1 MLNALFMAMKPQSF
15 LMSIMSV
22 SVGTALAA
30 LDGPIHWGDYVLTAL
45 GIVFLHAGTNVVND
59 YFDYKNRVDTTAV
72 PGGYATEGRVLVR
85 QLLLPAHVLRAG
97 LILFALSVPIGIYL
111 TFVRGLTIFGLGF
124 VGFLVGFF
132 YTARPISF
140 KYIALGEPAV
150 FLMWGPLMVTGAYFV
165 QRGEFSW
172 QAIEV
177 SLPFGIFVALVLL
190 ANNIRDLQFDGHVG
204 IRTVA
209 TQLGKRLAVKLYQLL
224 VVAAYV
230 WTVLLVIMG
239 QLSHWGLIVLLSL
252 PLAYKLTRMLRDKI
266 PKDADARTAQL
277 DVAFGVLFIL
287 ALVL

>member
-1 MLNALFMAMKPQSF
+1 MAMKPQSF
-15 LMSIMSV
+15 LMSVMSV
-22 SVGTALAA
+22 SAGTAVAA
-30 LDGPIHWGDYVLTAL
+30 LHGPIHWGNYLLTAL
-45 GIVFLHAGTNVVND
+45 AVVFLHAGTNVVND

-85 QLLLPAHVLRAG
+85 QLLLPAHVLQAG
-97 LILFALSVPIGIYL
+97 LVLFALSVPIGVYL
-111 TFVRGLTIFGLGF
+111 TVVRGPTVFALGF

-190 ANNIRDLQFDGHVG
+190 ANNIRDLQFDGQVG
-204 IRTVA
+204 IRTLA
-209 TQLGKRLAVKLYQLL
+209 TQLGRRLAVKLYQGL
-224 VVAAYV
+224 VVVAYV
-230 WTVLLVIMG
+230 CTALLVIFG
-239 QLSHWGLIVLLSL
+239 QLTHWSLIVLLSL

-277 DVAFGVLFIL
+277 DVAFGVLFIF
-287 ALVL
+287 ALIL